1 MELHSGETCSI
12 FPQFVACGKRQL
24 ELWKNV
30 GIEFN
35 VGISLKK
42 YKFWLLRVLL
52 SSLMFVVQNKYLS
65 QKILK
70 ITIETLDKK

>member
-1 MELHSGETCSI
+1 MLSFTLLLVMELHSGETCSI

-42 YKFWLLRVLL
+42 YKF
-52 SSLMFVVQNKYLS
+52 
-65 QKILK
+65 
-70 ITIETLDKK
+70 